1 MSASSRRFGPKRTLV
16 TYSKGWFSRSHG
28 LHSPITFV
36 SHSTASGGNTV
47 GPRGLLTATPGSV
60 LTETF
65 RFSGGATHR
74 PLHVVL
80 KQKTFPMGSKLGR
93 RACYS
98 HYPVLVIISRSDPYT
113 RLARHRAS
121 QTTLCFSSHLLK
133 KFRTDFNQ
141 GFDVN
146 IARIIRIP
154 IVQTR
159 LPAILSR
166 RKKVDDSIGQ

>member
-28 LHSPITFV
+28 LHSPTTFV

-80 KQKTFPMGSKLGR
+80 KQKTFPMSSKSRR

-113 RLARHRAS
+113 RLAHHRVS
-121 QTTLCFSSHLLK
+121 QTLCFSSSLGWGTTSLK
-133 KFRTDFNQ
+133 P
-141 GFDVN
+141 GV
-146 IARIIRIP
+146 
-154 IVQTR
+154 
-159 LPAILSR
+159 L
-166 RKKVDDSIGQ
+166 KVFFCVA

>member
-1 MSASSRRFGPKRTLV
+1 
-16 TYSKGWFSRSHG
+16 
-28 LHSPITFV
+28 
-36 SHSTASGGNTV
+36 
-47 GPRGLLTATPGSV
+47 
-60 LTETF
+60 
-65 RFSGGATHR
+65 
-74 PLHVVL
+74 
-80 KQKTFPMGSKLGR
+80 MGSKLGR

-98 HYPVLVIISRSDPYT
+98 HYPVLVIISRRDPYT
-113 RLARHRAS
+113 RLPRHRAS
-121 QTTLCFSSHLLK
+121 QTTLCFSSHLVK
-133 KFRTDFNQ
+133 KFGTDFNQ